1 MCWLA
6 PQQPGCDRV
15 EFDPVCHCV
24 LPTITQDSAR
34 VGSSLLVHH
43 CVGESPSQAGPGVS
57 TSQLSVPN
65 HRASLTTDI
74 SDSPKLLPWTQSP
87 DGHAELKF
95 SLP

>member
-1 MCWLA
+1 MTEWNLT
-6 PQQPGCDRV
+6 QSV
-15 EFDPVCHCV
+15 TVSF
-24 LPTITQDSAR
+24 LPLHDSIR
-34 VGSSLLVHH
+34 LGSSLLVQH
-43 CVGESPSQAGPGVS
+43 CVGEPPSQAGPSVS

-87 DGHAELKF
+87 AGHAELKF